1 MTEGR
6 RGLFISFEGTD
17 GSGKSTQMRLL
28 AQRLR
33 ASGYPVLESAEPGGT
48 PIGLQIR
55 RILLDS
61 ANEEMAPITELLL
74 MFASRAQATAQ
85 WLEPALARGEI
96 VLSDRYTDSSLA
108 YQGEARGLGFDTVLK
123 LHKLLLGDLQP
134 DLTLCIE
141 VDVEEGLARAHG
153 RNRSE
158 VAGLSR
164 ETRLDQQ
171 SLEFYRRV
179 LDGYR
184 KIASLEPDR
193 FRIVDGR
200 GDPETIA
207 NRVWA
212 EVEPLLP
219 RSSR

>member
-1 MTEGR
+1 MTEAR

-33 ASGYPVLESAEPGGT
+33 ASGFTVLESAEPGGT

-61 ANEEMAPITELLL
+61 TNEEMAPMTELLL
-74 MFASRAQATAQ
+74 MFASRAQAAAQ

-123 LHKLLLGDLQP
+123 LHKLALDDLQP
-134 DLTLCIE
+134 DLSLCID
-141 VDVEEGLARAHG
+141 VDPEEGLARAHG
-153 RNRSE
+153 RNRSAAPE
-158 VAGLSR
+158 SPN
-164 ETRLDQQ
+164 ETRLDEQ

-193 FRIVDGR
+193 FHIVDGR
-200 GDPETIA
+200 AAPEVIA
-207 NRVWA
+207 DRIWA
-212 EVEPLLP
+212 EIQPLLA

>member
-1 MTEGR
+1 MTDAR

-33 ASGYPVLESAEPGGT
+33 ASGFTVLESAEPGGT

-61 ANEEMAPITELLL
+61 ANEEMAPMTELLL

-85 WLEPALARGEI
+85 WLKPALAREEI

-108 YQGEARGLGFDTVLK
+108 YQGEARGLGFDAVLK
-123 LHKLLLGDLQP
+123 LHELLLGDLQP

-141 VDVEEGLARAHG
+141 VDLEEGLARAHG
-153 RNRSE
+153 RNRS
-158 VAGLSR
+158 AASNSTK
-164 ETRLDQQ
+164 ETRLDEQ
-171 SLEFYRRV
+171 SLGFYQRV

-184 KIASLEPDR
+184 KIAALEPDR
-193 FRIVDGR
+193 FHIVDGR
-200 GDPETIA
+200 GTPEMVA
-207 NRVWA
+207 DRVWA
-212 EVEPLLP
+212 EVQPLLV
-219 RSSR
+219 RR